1 MVQNTNMGGVSP
13 PVHLRNNGSWK
24 MLTKENKK
32 QDSIEMT
39 ENMVSTF
46 AVTFMFSTV
55 VATNP
60 AATCD
65 HRILKTS
72 CFVPGLAFLAD

>member
-1 MVQNTNMGGVSP
+1 
-13 PVHLRNNGSWK
+13 
-24 MLTKENKK
+24 MLTKESKK
-32 QDSIEMT
+32 QDSIKTT
-39 ENMVSTF
+39 ENRVSTF

-55 VATNP
+55 VATSP

-72 CFVPGLAFLAD
+72 CLVPDLAFLGD

>member
-1 MVQNTNMGGVSP
+1 
-13 PVHLRNNGSWK
+13 

-65 HRILKTS
+65 HNIENLLLCS
-72 CFVPGLAFLAD
+72 WLSFLSRLRKYSLSRR

>member
-1 MVQNTNMGGVSP
+1 
-13 PVHLRNNGSWK
+13 
-24 MLTKENKK
+24 MLTKESKK
-32 QDSIEMT
+32 QDNIKTT

-46 AVTFMFSTV
+46 AVAFMFSTV
-55 VATNP
+55 LATSP

-72 CFVPGLAFLAD
+72 CLVPDLAFLGD